1 MPRTQE
7 LVREAVKH
15 APAPGL
21 CTSCERQP
29 TCTYAQDGAHRVL
42 QCDEYAATARVRRRL
57 SERTSRGEDSSEKP
71 LGLCS
76 SCAGRATCTF
86 PRPEGGVWRCEEYE

>member
-7 LVREAVKH
+7 LTRKTAKS

-29 TCTYAQDGAHRVL
+29 KCTYAQDGVHPVL
-42 QCDEYAATARVRRRL
+42 QCDEYAPTAHVRARL
-57 SERTSRGEDSSEKP
+57 SEPPPQGAGTSERS
-71 LGLCS
+71 LGLCG
-76 SCAGRATCTF
+76 SCAGRETCTF